1 MDEHH
6 RRILSDKGH
15 EVPMELTWDQFRF
28 YYTHSPTSFSQAN
41 PMFALTSRIKAPQVN
56 FILDNLTWLE
66 AFAPQTAQISAFD
79 QPRQITRLQVRIGN
93 FKPGDDE
100 LQRALVTKTL

>member
-28 YYTHSPTSFSQAN
+28 YSQSDFL
-41 PMFALTSRIKAPQVN
+41 FAGESDVSTNTSRIKAPQVN

-66 AFAPQTAQISAFD
+66 AFAPQTAQFSAFD

-100 LQRALVTKTL
+100 LQRVLVTKTL